1 MQLTLTRDAELFA
14 AKAGRLLEE
23 RAERNVMATV
33 LMQVRSGRFAAAGR
47 PLFAYAVDENDEVC
61 AAALRTAPWSLLA
74 SGFDEAG
81 AAALLGEWMREDS
94 ELPGVSG
101 EPEVARAIASAWV
114 DLTGGSSHLRVRM
127 AMHALTEV
135 TDPPRPAR
143 GRLRLANDT
152 ERDLM
157 IVWER
162 AFTLEAG
169 TGPSDEAE
177 RTVATRLSTSAQ
189 HVWEN
194 IDPVCALTLSPT
206 IGETTR
212 IGPVYTPPEHRRHG
226 YASSAVAELSR
237 HALRCGA
244 KRVMLYTDL
253 ANPTSNKIYATVG
266 FQRFSDWEE
275 HAFVQPASSSMRLLH
290 GSCE

>member
-14 AKAGRLLEE
+14 AKAGRLLSE

-33 LMQVRSGRFAAAGR
+33 LTQARSGRFAAAGT
-47 PLFAYAVDENDEVC
+47 PLFAYALDENDEVC
-61 AAALRTAPWSLLA
+61 AAALRTPPWPLLA
-74 SGFDEAG
+74 SGFEKAG
-81 AAALLGEWMREDS
+81 AAALLGEWLREDD

-101 EPEVARAIASAWV
+101 EPELARSIASTWAQ
-114 DLTGGSSHLRVRM
+114 LTGGSSHLRMRM

-143 GRLRLANDT
+143 GHLRLANDT
-152 ERDLM
+152 EQDLM
-157 IVWER
+157 IAWER

-169 TGPSDEAE
+169 RGTSDEAE
-177 RTVATRLSTSAQ
+177 RTIATRLSTGAQ

-206 IGETTR
+206 IGETAR
-212 IGPVYTPPEHRRHG
+212 IGPVYTPPEHRQHG

-237 HALRCGA
+237 HALRCA
-244 KRVMLYTDL
+244 ATRVMLYTDL
-253 ANPTSNKIYATVG
+253 TNPTSNKIYATVG

-275 HAFVQPASSSMRLLH
+275 HSFKQAS
-290 GSCE
+290 